1 MSLVVRAFPLRG
13 SIKDLEA
20 FVAAL
25 STERKA
31 DIAAFYRQFGVSHE
45 SWHLQET
52 PNGPWVIAVAAID
65 DVAEA
70 APRYAKSSAEFDS
83 WFKKRV
89 EHLTGINPD
98 QQPLGPPT
106 SQIFSWSDD
115 QRPNSDLGAR
125 AGKAAG

>member
-1 MSLVVRAFPLRG
+1 MLDYLR
-13 SIKDLEA
+13 LLA
-20 FVAAL
+20 
-25 STERKA
+25 
-31 DIAAFYRQFGVSHE
+31 YRQTRR
-45 SWHLQET
+45 LKD
-52 PNGPWVIAVAAID
+52 D

-115 QRPNSDLGAR
+115 QRPHSDLGAR

>member
-20 FVAAL
+20 FVTAL

-31 DIAAFYRQFGVSHE
+31 DTAAFYRQFGVSHE
-45 SWHLQET
+45 SWHLQEA
-52 PNGPWVIAVAAID
+52 PNGPWIVGVTVID
-65 DVAEA
+65 DAAEA
-70 APRYAKSSAEFDS
+70 APRYAKSSTEFDS

-89 EHLTGINPD
+89 EYLTGMNPD

-106 SQIFSWSDD
+106 SQIFAWSDD
-115 QRPNSDLGAR
+115 HRPNSDLCAQ
-125 AGKAAG
+125 AGKTAT